1 MELQQHTPGIDTP
14 VANIPVLT
22 PVKQFSQR
30 YPAFTEAAMRA
41 IIFNAADRP
50 STAGTIPGNGF
61 APAIVRLG
69 RRVLIDEKKF
79 FDVIRAK
86 QMQGVR

>member
-1 MELQQHTPGIDTP
+1 MEQ
-14 VANIPVLT
+14 VSASASSNSAIPVLS

-41 IIFNAADRP
+41 IVFNADDRP
-50 STAGTIPGNGF
+50 STQGTIPGNGF

-69 RRVLIDEKKF
+69 RRVLIDEAKF
-79 FDVIRAK
+79 FDIIRAK
-86 QMQGVR
+86 QSQGGR

>member
-1 MELQQHTPGIDTP
+1 MENNQVVVAQQQH
-14 VANIPVLT
+14 ALPVLS

-41 IIFNAADRP
+41 IVFNADDRP
-50 STAGTIPGNGF
+50 STQGTIPGNGF

-69 RRVLIDEKKF
+69 RRVLIDEVKF
-79 FDVIRAK
+79 FDVIRSK
-86 QMQGVR
+86 QSQGGR